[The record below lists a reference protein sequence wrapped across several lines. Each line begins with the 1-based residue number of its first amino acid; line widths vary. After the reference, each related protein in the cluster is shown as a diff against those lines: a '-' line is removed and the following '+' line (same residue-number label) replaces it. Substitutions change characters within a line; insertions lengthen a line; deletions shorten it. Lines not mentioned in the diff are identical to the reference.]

1 MHTYLKW
8 RYKPTSLV
16 SGYKNSMRS
25 KITTHHSIP
34 PLDLCFSDLFAHIV
48 FFRGEVKYY
57 LRYCRQ
63 KWIFLIF
70 GAKALGEVVF
80 LVIVSDRWI
89 MWFANLKIR
98 NNWDA
103 TEFSHRMFSAS
114 FDYYVI
120 CWWPLGVH
128 GFVTCLVLFPSGE
141 SIITPIFPCA
151 FYHCSSVKWGGFSI
165 FNQVSW

>member
-1 MHTYLKW
+1 MTIISIMRTYLANWTNISTVHTHLKW

-103 TEFSHRMFSAS
+103 TEFSHRMFNLEWAVSN
-114 FDYYVI
+114 
-120 CWWPLGVH
+120 L
-128 GFVTCLVLFPSGE
+128 E
-141 SIITPIFPCA
+141 SNLKIL
-151 FYHCSSVKWGGFSI
+151 
-165 FNQVSW
+165 N